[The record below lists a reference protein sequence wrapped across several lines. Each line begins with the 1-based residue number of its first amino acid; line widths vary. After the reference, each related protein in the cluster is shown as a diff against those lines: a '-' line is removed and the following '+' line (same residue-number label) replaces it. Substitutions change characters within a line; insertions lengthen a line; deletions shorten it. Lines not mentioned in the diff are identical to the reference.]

1 MFSIKSRFMAL
12 HDSRVQSEN
21 SKAHA
26 SICSEDDAS
35 PAIHQPR
42 FKAENYDV

>member
-1 MFSIKSRFMAL
+1 MVL

-26 SICSEDDAS
+26 SICSEDDS
-35 PAIHQPR
+35 VFHEPAIHQPR
-42 FKAENYDV
+42 SAVENYDV